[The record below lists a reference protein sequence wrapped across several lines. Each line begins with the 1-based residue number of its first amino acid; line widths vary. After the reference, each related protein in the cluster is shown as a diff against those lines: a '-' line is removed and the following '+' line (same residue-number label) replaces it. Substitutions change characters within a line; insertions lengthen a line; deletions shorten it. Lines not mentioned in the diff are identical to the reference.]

1 MNMLMLNTGNYS
13 KTVMPQITSF
23 QDGQPTSKKVG
34 LI

>member
-13 KTVMPQITSF
+13 KPVMPLITSS
-23 QDGQPTSKKVG
+23 QGGQPTSKKVG

>member
-13 KTVMPQITSF
+13 KTVMPSITSF
-23 QDGQPTSKKVG
+23 QGRQSTSKKVG